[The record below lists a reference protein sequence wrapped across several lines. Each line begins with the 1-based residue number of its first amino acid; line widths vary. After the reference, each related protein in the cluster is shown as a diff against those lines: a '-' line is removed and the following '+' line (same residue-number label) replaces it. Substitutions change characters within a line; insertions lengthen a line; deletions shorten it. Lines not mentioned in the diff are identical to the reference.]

1 MSITKTL
8 VFSNIGICN
17 ATNASNVN
25 FYPLHVT
32 ESAEVTIEPVNDTVG
47 DGQTLVSAYD
57 ASFSVNVFNA
67 TILSDPLVY
76 KDTTQSPTLARMVFQ
91 SATGGQTLNIE
102 NVFINANRAFD
113 GNRVAINLS
122 GSKRVTNVMNA
133 VNLP

>member
-8 VFSNIGICN
+8 VFSNIGISN
-17 ATNASNVN
+17 ADGTGTT

-32 ESAEVTIEPVNDTVG
+32 ESAEVGIEPVTDSVG
-47 DGQTLVSAYD
+47 DNQTLVSAFD

-67 TILSDPLVY
+67 TILSDARVY
-76 KDTTQSPTLARMVFQ
+76 KDTTQSPTLARMSFIA
-91 SATGGQTLNIE
+91 ATGGQTLNIE

>member
-1 MSITKTL
+1 MSVTKTL
-8 VFSNIGICN
+8 VFSNVAISN
-17 ATNASNVN
+17 ATGALTNY
-25 FYPLHVT
+25 YPLHVT
-32 ESAEVTIEPVNDTVG
+32 ESAEVTIEPVNDTVS
-47 DGQTLVSAYD
+47 DGQTLVSAFD

-67 TILSDPLVY
+67 TILSDPHVY
-76 KDTTQSPTLARMVFQ
+76 KDTTQSPTLARISFIA
-91 SATGGQTLNIE
+91 ATGGQTLNIE

>member
-1 MSITKTL
+1 MSVTKTL
-8 VFSNIGICN
+8 VFSNVAISN
-17 ATNASNVN
+17 ATGALTNY
-25 FYPLHVT
+25 YPLHVT
-32 ESAEVTIEPVNDTVG
+32 ESAEVTIEPVNDTVS

-67 TILSDPLVY
+67 TILSDPHVY
-76 KDTTQSPTLARMVFQ
+76 KDTTQSPTLARISFIA
-91 SATGGQTLNIE
+91 ATGGQTLNIE

>member
-8 VFSNIGICN
+8 VFSNIGISN
-17 ATNASNVN
+17 ADGTGTTT
-25 FYPLHVT
+25 YPLHVT
-32 ESAEVTIEPVNDTVG
+32 ESAEVSIEPVTDPVDDN
-47 DGQTLVSAYD
+47 QTLSSAFD

-67 TILSDPLVY
+67 TILSDIRVY
-76 KDTTQSPTLARMVFQ
+76 KDTTKSPTLARMSFN

-102 NVFINANRAFD
+102 NVFINANRTFD

>member
-17 ATNASNVN
+17 ATNAANVN

-32 ESAEVTIEPVNDTVG
+32 ESAEVTIEPVTDSVSDN
-47 DGQTLVSAYD
+47 QTLVSAYD
-57 ASFSVNVFNA
+57 VSFSVNVFNA
-67 TILSDPLVY
+67 SILSDPLIY
-76 KDTTQSPTLARMVFQ
+76 KDTTQSPTLARMSFTA
-91 SATGGQTLNIE
+91 ATGGQTLNIE

>member
-1 MSITKTL
+1 MSVTKTL
-8 VFSNIGICN
+8 VFSNVAISN
-17 ATNASNVN
+17 ATGALTNY
-25 FYPLHVT
+25 YPLHVT
-32 ESAEVTIEPVNDTVG
+32 ESAEVTIEPVNDTVS

-67 TILSDPLVY
+67 SILSDPHVY
-76 KDTTQSPTLARMVFQ
+76 KDTTQSPSLARISFIA
-91 SATGGQTLNIE
+91 ATGGQTLNIE

>member
-1 MSITKTL
+1 
-8 VFSNIGICN
+8 
-17 ATNASNVN
+17 
-25 FYPLHVT
+25 
-32 ESAEVTIEPVNDTVG
+32 
-47 DGQTLVSAYD
+47 
-57 ASFSVNVFNA
+57 
-67 TILSDPLVY
+67 
-76 KDTTQSPTLARMVFQ
+76 MVFQ

>member
-8 VFSNIGICN
+8 VFSNIGIS
-17 ATNASNVN
+17 AADGTGTTY
-25 FYPLHVT
+25 YPLHVT
-32 ESAEVTIEPVNDTVG
+32 ESAEVSIEPVTDSVG
-47 DGQTLVSAYD
+47 DNQTLVSAYD

-67 TILSDPLVY
+67 TILSDARVY
-76 KDTTQSPTLARMVFQ
+76 KDTTQSPTLARMSFIA
-91 SATGGQTLNIE
+91 ATGGQTLNIE